1 MSESTQATFVA
12 RESDLATLRTHFE
25 GALTGTCTTVHLTSP
40 VGGGKRALV
49 GDFVSKLGDQSAEVL
64 TWRSNLTDEED
75 GLRVIL
81 RLYASLYSALYRDPL
96 LKSRVEMVLNAQ
108 VPQQTPRVQAW
119 YKTFVDALRQ
129 PAPKS
134 GDETFKVMLPRD
146 NPALGLVEILAG
158 ISRKMPVIVDIQN
171 LHFSHS
177 LSTFALLEAIL
188 LREAVTPL
196 AAGAIVVSSIGVL
209 TLSAGKDRLTFGNL
223 FRGLGQKSTLIGLAS
238 GFFLGASSVLFRGA
252 ALSLHHDSLLTSAAF
267 TLVLATLLQTVLVTI
282 WLMIFEKG
290 QISSVAANWRVA
302 ATVGF
307 AGWIASI
314 CWFTAF
320 TLTNAAYVRALGQV
334 ELVFTFLVSVLFFR
348 EKVTRA
354 EIGGAVLLASGI
366 VILIIERVT

>member
-1 MSESTQATFVA
+1 MNFLWIPVTIAAAFFQNLRSSLQRHLKGKLSDMGATYVRFAFAWPFAVMWLALLVLGFNLDLPQPNLAFVA
-12 RESDLATLRTHFE
+12 WVIAGSVTQIVFTFLLIWLFSYSNFAVGTTL
-25 GALTGTCTTVHLTSP
+25 
-40 VGGGKRALV
+40 
-49 GDFVSKLGDQSAEVL
+49 SKTEVL
-64 TWRSNLTDEED
+64 
-75 GLRVIL
+75 
-81 RLYASLYSALYRDPL
+81 
-96 LKSRVEMVLNAQ
+96 Q
-108 VPQQTPRVQAW
+108 V
-119 YKTFVDALRQ
+119 
-129 PAPKS
+129 
-134 GDETFKVMLPRD
+134 
-146 NPALGLVEILAG
+146 
-158 ISRKMPVIVDIQN
+158 
-171 LHFSHS
+171 
-177 LSTFALLEAIL
+177 ALLEAIL

-290 QISSVAANWRVA
+290 QISSVVANWRVA

>member
-1 MSESTQATFVA
+1 MNFLWIPVTIAAAFFQNLRSSLQRHLKGKLSDMGATYVRFAFAWPFAVIWLALLVLGFNLDLPQPNLAFVA
-12 RESDLATLRTHFE
+12 WVIAGSVTQIVFTFLLIWLFSYSNFAVGTTL
-25 GALTGTCTTVHLTSP
+25 
-40 VGGGKRALV
+40 
-49 GDFVSKLGDQSAEVL
+49 SKTEVL
-64 TWRSNLTDEED
+64 
-75 GLRVIL
+75 
-81 RLYASLYSALYRDPL
+81 
-96 LKSRVEMVLNAQ
+96 Q
-108 VPQQTPRVQAW
+108 V
-119 YKTFVDALRQ
+119 
-129 PAPKS
+129 
-134 GDETFKVMLPRD
+134 
-146 NPALGLVEILAG
+146 
-158 ISRKMPVIVDIQN
+158 
-171 LHFSHS
+171 
-177 LSTFALLEAIL
+177 ALLEAIL

-290 QISSVAANWRVA
+290 QISSVVANWRVA

-334 ELVFTFLVSVLFFR
+334 ELIFTFLVSVLFFR

-354 EIGGAVLLASGI
+354 EIGGAILLASGI
-366 VILIIERVT
+366 VILILERVI

>member
-1 MSESTQATFVA
+1 MNFLWIPVTIAAAFFQNLRSSLQRHLKGKLSDMGATYVRFAFAWPFAVIWLALLVLGFNLNLPQPNLAFVA
-12 RESDLATLRTHFE
+12 WVIAGSVTQIVFTFLLIWLFSYSNFAVGTTL
-25 GALTGTCTTVHLTSP
+25 
-40 VGGGKRALV
+40 
-49 GDFVSKLGDQSAEVL
+49 SKTEVL
-64 TWRSNLTDEED
+64 
-75 GLRVIL
+75 
-81 RLYASLYSALYRDPL
+81 
-96 LKSRVEMVLNAQ
+96 Q
-108 VPQQTPRVQAW
+108 V
-119 YKTFVDALRQ
+119 
-129 PAPKS
+129 
-134 GDETFKVMLPRD
+134 
-146 NPALGLVEILAG
+146 
-158 ISRKMPVIVDIQN
+158 
-171 LHFSHS
+171 
-177 LSTFALLEAIL
+177 ALLEAIL

-267 TLVLATLLQTVLVTI
+267 TLVLATLFQTVLVTI

-290 QISSVAANWRVA
+290 QISSVVANWRVA

>member
-1 MSESTQATFVA
+1 MNFLWIPVTIAAAFFQNLRSSLQRHLKGKLSDMGATYVRFAFAWPFAVIWLALLVLGFNLDLPQPNLAFVA
-12 RESDLATLRTHFE
+12 WVIAGSVTQIVFTFLLIWLFSYSNFAAGTTL
-25 GALTGTCTTVHLTSP
+25 
-40 VGGGKRALV
+40 
-49 GDFVSKLGDQSAEVL
+49 SKTEVL
-64 TWRSNLTDEED
+64 
-75 GLRVIL
+75 
-81 RLYASLYSALYRDPL
+81 
-96 LKSRVEMVLNAQ
+96 Q
-108 VPQQTPRVQAW
+108 V
-119 YKTFVDALRQ
+119 
-129 PAPKS
+129 
-134 GDETFKVMLPRD
+134 
-146 NPALGLVEILAG
+146 
-158 ISRKMPVIVDIQN
+158 
-171 LHFSHS
+171 
-177 LSTFALLEAIL
+177 ALLEAIL

-267 TLVLATLLQTVLVTI
+267 TLVLATLFQTVLVTI

-290 QISSVAANWRVA
+290 QISSVVANWRVA

>member
-1 MSESTQATFVA
+1 LIWLFSYSNFAVGT
-12 RESDLATLRTHFE
+12 TL
-25 GALTGTCTTVHLTSP
+25 
-40 VGGGKRALV
+40 
-49 GDFVSKLGDQSAEVL
+49 SKTEVL
-64 TWRSNLTDEED
+64 
-75 GLRVIL
+75 
-81 RLYASLYSALYRDPL
+81 
-96 LKSRVEMVLNAQ
+96 Q
-108 VPQQTPRVQAW
+108 V
-119 YKTFVDALRQ
+119 
-129 PAPKS
+129 
-134 GDETFKVMLPRD
+134 
-146 NPALGLVEILAG
+146 
-158 ISRKMPVIVDIQN
+158 
-171 LHFSHS
+171 
-177 LSTFALLEAIL
+177 ALLEAIL

-209 TLSAGKDRLTFGNL
+209 TLSAGKDRLAFGNL

-290 QISSVAANWRVA
+290 QISSVVANWRVA

>member
-1 MSESTQATFVA
+1 MNFLWIPVTIAAAFFQNLRSSLQRHLKGKLSDMGATYVRFAFAWPFAVIWLALLVLGFNLDLPQPNLAFVA
-12 RESDLATLRTHFE
+12 WVIAGSVTQIVFTFLLIWLFSYSNFAVGTTL
-25 GALTGTCTTVHLTSP
+25 
-40 VGGGKRALV
+40 
-49 GDFVSKLGDQSAEVL
+49 SKTEVL
-64 TWRSNLTDEED
+64 
-75 GLRVIL
+75 
-81 RLYASLYSALYRDPL
+81 
-96 LKSRVEMVLNAQ
+96 Q
-108 VPQQTPRVQAW
+108 V
-119 YKTFVDALRQ
+119 
-129 PAPKS
+129 
-134 GDETFKVMLPRD
+134 
-146 NPALGLVEILAG
+146 
-158 ISRKMPVIVDIQN
+158 
-171 LHFSHS
+171 
-177 LSTFALLEAIL
+177 ALLEAIL

-267 TLVLATLLQTVLVTI
+267 TLVLATLLPTVLVTI

-290 QISSVAANWRVA
+290 QISSVVANWRVA

-348 EKVTRA
+348 E
-354 EIGGAVLLASGI
+354 G
-366 VILIIERVT
+366 